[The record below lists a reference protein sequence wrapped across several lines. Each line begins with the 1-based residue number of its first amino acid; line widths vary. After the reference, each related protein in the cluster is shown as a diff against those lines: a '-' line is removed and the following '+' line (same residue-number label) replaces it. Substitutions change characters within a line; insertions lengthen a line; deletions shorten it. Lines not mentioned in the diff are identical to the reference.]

1 MPSTILFRKRLPPI
15 ALAVASACLFL
26 TCGGGGGGGTTGNGS
41 AANTAPVIS
50 AYTATPTLLPPG
62 QSSSLTVTASDAD
75 GDALSYEYTASG
87 GTISPAGAQ
96 ATWTAP
102 STATPGSSFT
112 VTVTVKDG
120 KCTNDCPSPSKT
132 FDIADESSLPKLSS
146 DVQPIFTSSCAF
158 SSCHGGSQPPLL
170 TSGNSFN
177 ELVNQESLF
186 TSGKKRVLPGEPTE
200 SVLYLRISG
209 TSAGNQMPLNRSP
222 LSTADQEK
230 IKNWI
235 RAGAKND

>member
-1 MPSTILFRKRLPPI
+1 MPSTILFRKRLPLI
-15 ALAVASACLFL
+15 ALAVASACLFF
-26 TCGGGGGGGTTGNGS
+26 TCGGGGG
-41 AANTAPVIS
+41 ANTAPVIS

-75 GDALSYEYTASG
+75 GDTLSYEYTPSG
-87 GTISPAGAQ
+87 GTVSAA
-96 ATWTAP
+96 AASVTWTPP

-120 KCTNDCPSPSKT
+120 KCTNDCPSSRKT

-158 SSCHGGSQPPLL
+158 SSCHGGTQPPLL

-177 ELVNQESLF
+177 ELVNKDSLF
-186 TSGKKRVLPGEPTE
+186 TSGKKRVLPGEDAE

-209 TSAGNQMPLNRSP
+209 TSAGNQMPLGSSP